1 MLNEC
6 KSRNTVLSSDTV
18 IVLLVS
24 VIQLIIPLYYVC
36 VLRLDVASSSSSLK
50 VNIVYYNNIVL
61 CAAVCKFYWQ
71 CFSCTS
77 ALLGTP

>member
-1 MLNEC
+1 MNVNQEIL
-6 KSRNTVLSSDTV
+6 LSSDTV

-36 VLRLDVASSSSSLK
+36 VLRLDVALSSLK

>member
-36 VLRLDVASSSSSLK
+36 VLRLDVALSSLK

-61 CAAVCKFYWQ
+61 CAAVCKLHWQ
-71 CFSCTS
+71 CFSSTS